1 MRRSGSISALLA
13 LTATLLTTP
22 GAASAA
28 GAPPQP
34 VNLTETFD
42 AGEACLFPIKVVT
55 TGKSGFIDVPNNPT
69 FFGITTAP
77 NSRVTVT
84 NLDTDESVTVN
95 ATGAF
100 RFVTLD
106 DGGLQ
111 ILAGGQHFLYG
122 EPQNGAG
129 ALATTGPIVVQVV
142 DGVIGSVDLSG
153 AQVGT
158 CARSSP
164 RAHLPPPQRPLGP
177 PSESPH
183 DPQTTGQAALSGVW
197 PVHRR
202 GCT

>member
-42 AGEACLFPIKVVT
+42 AGEACLFPIEVVT

-111 ILAGGQHFLYG
+111 ILAGGQNFLYG

-153 AQVGT
+153 AQVRDL
-158 CARSSP
+158 CAELAQGPSP
-164 RAHLPPPQRPLGP
+164 APTAP
-177 PSESPH
+177 
-183 DPQTTGQAALSGVW
+183 AW
-197 PVHRR
+197 PAI
-202 GCT
+202 